1 MAHLNV
7 TNIVYTGKN
16 PDNFLSP
23 IKFRIAFEIMKPL
36 PGGKPQI
43 SFLLTPTQALQ
54 WKFIYFGD
62 AKNEEF
68 DQTLDTIHMSKLMQ
82 TGQMQFDVAVTITFS
97 NT

>member
-43 SFLLTPTQALQ
+43 FLTKLPPKLCSGNSFISETQKMRSSTRLSTPSTCQ
-54 WKFIYFGD
+54 
-62 AKNEEF
+62 
-68 DQTLDTIHMSKLMQ
+68 S
-82 TGQMQFDVAVTITFS
+82 
-97 NT
+97 